1 MTIVTVKQL
10 IIVEKRTVCAAVAD
24 SISYSNARLELLR
37 DVGNALAINSDCAT
51 TPSKSRAK
59 IIKSAMAG
67 PTIKRVKQ
75 LTNTVLLKIVR
86 ISIVES
92 CAPNVISATATKP
105 SAICSIGILNV
116 SGIGTLNKLSNAPKI
131 SACTIGIFRKS
142 RMMASPDF
150 VDEMRL
156 YNPYV

>member
-1 MTIVTVKQL
+1 MILLHIWPVSVVDSVGVSDVS
-10 IIVEKRTVCAAVAD
+10 VEDCNGLVG
-24 SISYSNARLELLR
+24 
-37 DVGNALAINSDCAT
+37 DVGNALAINNDCAT
-51 TPSKSRAK
+51 TPSKPSAK
-59 IIKSAMAG
+59 MIKSAMAG

-116 SGIGTLNKLSNAPKI
+116 SGIGTSNKLSNAPKI
-131 SACTIGIFRKS
+131 SACTIGIFRKIG
-142 RMMASPDF
+142 
-150 VDEMRL
+150 
-156 YNPYV
+156 